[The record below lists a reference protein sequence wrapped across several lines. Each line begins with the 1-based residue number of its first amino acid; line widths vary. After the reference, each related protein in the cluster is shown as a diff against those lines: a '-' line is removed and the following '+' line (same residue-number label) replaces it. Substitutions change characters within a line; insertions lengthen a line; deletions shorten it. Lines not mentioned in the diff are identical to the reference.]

1 MIFTSEEMFRARAK
15 ELTAYFGRPVE
26 TGCDL
31 SVCRSVQSYFPCLPV
46 LGAARFLNG
55 PKLKLG
61 KNVGQVNLFSLLA
74 LPVRGTKLN
83 P

>member
-31 SVCRSVQSYFPCLPV
+31 FGGQISSVLLS
-46 LGAARFLNG
+46 
-55 PKLKLG
+55 
-61 KNVGQVNLFSLLA
+61 LFASI
-74 LPVRGTKLN
+74 GSSSFSQWTQIETW
-83 P
+83 